1 MPLNAW
7 STRDRQ
13 RVSGEGVSAMSGVT
27 PGTAGTAGRIAIIG
41 TAAIGIRGAMV
52 IGGMSMTSGTSGAS
66 GISGISGISI
76 SMSMSES
83 APRGVIAGPIKS
95 KSIAIGASIGM
106 STMSDISGISG
117 MSGMSGMSGI
127 SMSMSA
133 GGAAGA
139 GGAGV
144 GFCAASGRAQN
155 KAAAIR
161 VTLVI
166 LVLTRRIEL
175 WRLRN

>member
-127 SMSMSA
+127 SMSMRSEEHT
-133 GGAAGA
+133 
-139 GGAGV
+139 
-144 GFCAASGRAQN
+144 SELQSR
-155 KAAAIR
+155 R
-161 VTLVI
+161 DLVCR
-166 LVLTRRIEL
+166 LLLEKKKKRIKQLKNEQKRKL
-175 WRLRN
+175 